1 VNIVSTLADSS
12 GIIEN
17 WVPHQWFRRCTLD
30 FTVATHF
37 GEDYNLQNT
46 LDMRRD
52 KEREIAHKAVQ
63 GWMDAIDYVFKHTYL
78 APIMQDR
85 YPFKFN
91 RSVAEFYSCKKAVVQ
106 YSEKIINGR
115 MAELKAGATP
125 KTNVLDKLLY
135 MHKGDLTWNLVTFI
149 LAGSASASATMEWFV
164 YLMCAYKDIQN
175 AARAEVDGLGKD
187 PETAE
192 DLRRLTYV
200 EACVLETLRIQ
211 SSTPG
216 PLPSITT
223 APYTIEGKPVEVG
236 TIIIMMMDE
245 AMKSEER
252 GGASFRP
259 ENWFLP
265 GTKEINRDL
274 ARDHWAFSC
283 GPRKCPG
290 QTLAVKECTII
301 AAFLLRH
308 FDDMRF
314 TLGYDDVKETM
325 WLNRVPENL
334 RVSMS
339 LRSY

>member
-1 VNIVSTLADSS
+1 VFSTPYVVTQKPETIRQLMKDRVKGYHMRQFNSLNLLPRSGVFLSEGDHWRLNRKAAEPALSESSADSMVPIMTQMAKRMVNIVSTLADPS
-12 GIIEN
+12 GIIDN

-63 GWMDAIDYVFKHTYL
+63 GWMDAIDYVFKHIYL

-85 YPFKFN
+85 YPFKLN

-106 YSEKIINGR
+106 YSEKIINER
-115 MAELKAGATP
+115 TAELKAGATP
-125 KTNVLDKLLY
+125 KTNVLDKLLN

-164 YLMCAYKDIQN
+164 YLM
-175 AARAEVDGLGKD
+175 
-187 PETAE
+187 
-192 DLRRLTYV
+192 
-200 EACVLETLRIQ
+200 
-211 SSTPG
+211 
-216 PLPSITT
+216 
-223 APYTIEGKPVEVG
+223 
-236 TIIIMMMDE
+236 
-245 AMKSEER
+245 
-252 GGASFRP
+252 P

-265 GTKEINRDL
+265 GTTEINRDL

-308 FDDMRF
+308 FDDIRF

-334 RVSMS
+334 RVTMS
-339 LRSY
+339 LRNY